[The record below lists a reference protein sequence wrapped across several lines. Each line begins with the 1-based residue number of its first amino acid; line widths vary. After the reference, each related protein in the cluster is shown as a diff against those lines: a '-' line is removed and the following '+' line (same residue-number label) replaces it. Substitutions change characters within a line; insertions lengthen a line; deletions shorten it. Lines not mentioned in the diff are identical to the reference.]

1 MNRTIEIK
9 IPSDPKYLKIVRR
22 AVAHLCELAGLSRQ
36 ERNNSMLAVDEACT
50 NIIRHTYKGAPDK
63 LIIIEGTIFND
74 KIMFVLRDFGEKID
88 PKTIKSRELNDIRPG
103 GLGVHL
109 IRSVMD
115 EAIYDNT
122 PEIGNQLTLI
132 KYRTK
137 EA

>member
-22 AVAHLCELAGLSRQ
+22 AVFHLCEIAGLSRR

-50 NIIRHTYKGAPDK
+50 NIIKHTYKGATDK
-63 LIIIEGTIFND
+63 AINIKATIFDD
-74 KIMFVLRDFGEKID
+74 KIKFVLKDYGEKID
-88 PKTIKSRELNDIRPG
+88 LNTIKSRKLDDIRPG

-109 IRSVMD
+109 IQSVMD
-115 EAIYDNT
+115 EVIYDNT
-122 PEIGNQLTLI
+122 QKNGNRLTLI
-132 KYRTK
+132 KYRAK